1 MPVFQHWMLVRC
13 HGNVKTTQ
21 IEGGVHTQH
30 YMLFRI
36 SAKSLEVFNCPVKC
50 KYSHWFRSVANNSN
64 KPWLGITLGTLTHL
78 THYNDWKQGIRTLRN
93 ATCLTRKE
101 QSLYAVPTVD
111 DDFKV
116 QCTQISSVQ
125 VKIKI
130 CLAYFQVEEHHTY
143 MHDNSTDP
151 PEVWRN
157 VYLVRHG
164 NYRRSCEVT
173 NSTPTPQWQTASP
186 QDREIHPSHATV
198 HMSHLT
204 RAKETA
210 AIIIE
215 YTGTIAE
222 EADLLREI
230 TTSRTLWQI
239 VVRA

>member
-1 MPVFQHWMLVRC
+1 MPVFQHWILVRC

-157 VYLVRHG
+157 IYLVRQGTTEDHVRWPTAHPLLNG
-164 NYRRSCEVT
+164 RQQARRTGRYVQATQLFICHT
-173 NSTPTPQWQTASP
+173 WQEP
-186 QDREIHPSHATV
+186 RRQQ
-198 HMSHLT
+198 
-204 RAKETA
+204 
-210 AIIIE
+210 
-215 YTGTIAE
+215 
-222 EADLLREI
+222 LL
-230 TTSRTLWQI
+230 S
-239 VVRA
+239 